1 MTVLAL
7 ESSTAL
13 GSVALLRDG
22 VVLGEESSLKQRSHS
37 EFLNSALSRL
47 AFSLNLHLSEVDIIA
62 VSVGPGSFTGVRVA
76 GGLAKSLAYSLK
88 KEIWAVDSLS
98 VLASMMGSN
107 FVGQV
112 FSGINAYKNMMYCSC
127 FLQSGA
133 VFGPTTVELNDID
146 QFINTHFPTGLINY
160 VGDSMDLVFQNL
172 SHGVKVRMTASMPQI
187 EHPTAA
193 AVGQLYFNNAFRG
206 QTMDWKS
213 FVPLYLRSS
222 EAEEN
227 LRLKASE
234 S

>member
-22 VVLGEESSLKQRSHS
+22 RVLGEESSLKQRSHS

-47 AFSLNLHLSEVDIIA
+47 AFSLKMSLSEVDMIA

-98 VLASMMGSN
+98 VLASMLGPH
-107 FVGQV
+107 FIGQV

-127 FLQSGA
+127 FLKSGTA
-133 VFGPTTVELNDID
+133 LGPTTVDLNDID
-146 QFINTHFPTGLINY
+146 RFLTTHFPEGLIHY
-160 VGDSMDLVFQNL
+160 VGDATDLVFDHL
-172 SHGVKVRMTASMPQI
+172 SHGTKVRMTTASPRI

-193 AVGQLYFNNAFRG
+193 AVGELYFSSVYKG
-206 QTMDWKS
+206 QTLDWKS
-213 FVPLYLRSS
+213 FTPLYLRGS